1 MEHNLVKKLT
11 KKGLFFYFIFQCF
24 LVFSQQNSKNNQK
37 SDFWNHV
44 QFGGGLGLNVGNGFT
59 DIMIA
64 PSAIYNFNHN
74 LALGTGLYGSFVSS
88 KDNYQSA
95 ILGGSLISL
104 FNPFEQVQLSAE
116 LEEMRVSTVSELVGS
131 SSAKNNF
138 WNTALF
144 LGIGY
149 RSENVTIGVRYNLL
163 FDKEKSVYSDA
174 LMPFV
179 RVYF

>member
-1 MEHNLVKKLT
+1 MKKNSAKNLTNVLIF
-11 KKGLFFYFIFQCF
+11 LFFMCFIFGVYGQHD
-24 LVFSQQNSKNNQK
+24 VQKQHKNF
-37 SDFWNHV
+37 FWSNV
-44 QFGGGLGLNVGNGFT
+44 RFGGAFGISVGSGFT
-59 DIMIA
+59 DITIA
-64 PSAIYNFNHN
+64 PSAIYKFNN
-74 LALGTGLYGSFVSS
+74 YVALGGGLQGSIVSQ
-88 KDNYQSA
+88 KDYYNSA
-95 ILGGSLISL
+95 IYGASAVTL

-131 SSAKNNF
+131 SSAKNIF

-149 RSENVTIGVRYNLL
+149 RSENVTVGVRYNLL